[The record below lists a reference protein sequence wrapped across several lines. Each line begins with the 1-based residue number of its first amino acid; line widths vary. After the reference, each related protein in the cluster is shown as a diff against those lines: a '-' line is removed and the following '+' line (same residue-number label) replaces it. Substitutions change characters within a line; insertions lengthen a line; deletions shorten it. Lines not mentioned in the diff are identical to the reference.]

1 MSPNSKG
8 ILYMYAHLIIVL
20 SVSKGCKHIVPVLI
34 THMHSFLVSF
44 AIDTIDGHGLSEEV
58 LHQHD

>member
-20 SVSKGCKHIVPVLI
+20 SVSKAVSTCFLI
-34 THMHSFLVSF
+34 THVHSVLVSF
-44 AIDTIDGHGLSEEV
+44 AIDISKEV
-58 LHQHD
+58 LHQCD